1 MRKVSLLFVALILVA
16 CGNNKLE
23 GTYAC
28 GGDGVTLPIEFT
40 SKGKINYFGF
50 SEFDYTI
57 EDKTIKVLAPQGI
70 IIFGKIMDDGSI
82 RSQAGLCKKKN
93 N

>member
-1 MRKVSLLFVALILVA
+1 MRKVSLLFAALILVA
-16 CGNNKLE
+16 CSNKLE

-40 SKGKINYFGF
+40 SKGKINYFGV
-50 SEFDYTI
+50 SEFDYAI
-57 EDKTIKVLAPQGI
+57 EDKTIKVLAPQGT

-82 RSQAGLCKKKN
+82 QSQAGLCKKKN